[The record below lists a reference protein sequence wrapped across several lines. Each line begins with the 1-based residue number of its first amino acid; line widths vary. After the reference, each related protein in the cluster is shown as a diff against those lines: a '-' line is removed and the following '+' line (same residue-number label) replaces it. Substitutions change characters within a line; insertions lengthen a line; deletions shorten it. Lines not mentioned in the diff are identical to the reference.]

1 MISTFFLDAGT
12 SMTDVHMNIKDVV
25 YVSGILI
32 TLLTAW
38 FKLKHDNDKQT
49 DKIKDLDKRAEKYY
63 NDCKEEFMNAK
74 NGRISIR
81 RDVEDKTQ
89 RLEDDIKANKD
100 NVNSELKEMTQS
112 INKVKSDTA
121 EIKGMISTLL
131 NKK

>member
-1 MISTFFLDAGT
+1 MEGWLVLQASTL
-12 SMTDVHMNIKDVV
+12 TDMHVNLKDVI
-25 YVSGILI
+25 YIGGILV

-49 DKIKDLDKRAEKYY
+49 EKIKNLNVIAEKYY
-63 NDCKEEFMNAK
+63 RDCKEEFMNAK

-81 RDVEDKTQ
+81 RDVDTRMEKLNEVIQ
-89 RLEDDIKANKD
+89 SNKD
-100 NVNSELKEMTQS
+100 IVNSEMKEMSTA
-112 INKVKSDTA
+112 INTVKSDTA